1 VQEKV
6 RVEPNAVDQDDARLT
21 RARNNDHTAFAEIV
35 RQQQRMVFSI
45 AYHFLHDSAVAE
57 ELAQDVFLQL
67 YQNLHKIESA
77 RHLVFWLRR
86 TTSHRCIDYV
96 RKHQGKKTISFDEL
110 PDMPGSSRQA
120 DPLLGRLLR
129 RLVAAMPEKSRL
141 VLTLRFQEDLQ
152 PTEIAE
158 ILDMPVNTVKS
169 QLQRSLMLL
178 QEKLTSM
185 EKVPV

>member
-1 VQEKV
+1 
-6 RVEPNAVDQDDARLT
+6 
-21 RARNNDHTAFAEIV
+21 
-35 RQQQRMVFSI
+35 
-45 AYHFLHDSAVAE
+45 
-57 ELAQDVFLQL
+57 
-67 YQNLHKIESA
+67 
-77 RHLVFWLRR
+77 
-86 TTSHRCIDYV
+86 
-96 RKHQGKKTISFDEL
+96 
-110 PDMPGSSRQA
+110 MPGSSRQA